1 MQLTETEQAY
11 LAGDAGPGV
20 QKCMQVL
27 VSFSKAFGAPK
38 LVNIASAHVIPNIP
52 LGLLD
57 MLTQGVD
64 TLPVMTTL
72 HPHMSA
78 LCPKSWSSMGIDMQY
93 AHTRLPDIKR
103 RAALFAEKGFNQTY
117 TCYPAMVGNLP
128 KKGDYVSWIGS
139 GGQVLVN
146 SMIGARCNRDGALLT
161 LAAAITGRAPYYGL
175 FLESNRLAE
184 VLVTFDGLDA
194 NQLSKVELSA
204 IGYYLGAQAKS
215 HNIVIDGI
223 DRELGMDHLK
233 QIMIPLTVTG
243 SVGICH
249 VLGVTPE
256 ADTLKDALGG
266 CHPVKKISV
275 DRDILNH
282 SLALYA
288 PNNGMGVPLLS
299 PQANVTVKRD
309 IVPTDMV
316 VLGCPHLTIQEIR
329 LLAGLLVG
337 KHIPDHKHL
346 WIGLA
351 HQQYQLAREM
361 GYAEI
366 IERAGGVMVSAC
378 MSTIPDSPI
387 PAQVNFVMTSSMK
400 AAHYITQL
408 NQKRLS
414 VGVAD
419 IECCIQ
425 SLLGSTAITSQET
438 T

>member
-1 MQLTETEQAY
+1 MQLTESDRAY
-11 LAGDAGPGV
+11 LAGAAGPGV

-27 VSFSKAFGAPK
+27 VNFSKAFGAPK
-38 LVNIASAHVIPNIP
+38 LVNIGSAHVIPNIP
-52 LGLLD
+52 LGLLET
-57 MLTQGVD
+57 LTEGVK

-78 LCPKSWSSMGIDMQY
+78 LCPNAWPEMGIDTQY
-93 AHTRLPDIKR
+93 AQAKLPDVKR

-117 TCYPAMVGNLP
+117 TCYPAMVGSLP

-146 SMIGARCNRDGALLT
+146 STIGARCNRDGALLT
-161 LAAAITGRAPYYGL
+161 LAAAITGRSPYYGL
-175 FLESNRLAE
+175 FLDCNRLAE
-184 VLVTFDGLDA
+184 ILVSFDGLDA
-194 NQLSKVELSA
+194 NRLSKTELSA

-215 HNIVIDGI
+215 HNIAIDGI
-223 DRELGMDHLK
+223 DPELGMDYLR

-243 SVGICH
+243 AVGVCH

-256 ADTLKDALGG
+256 AGTLKEAFGG
-266 CHPVKKISV
+266 RRPVKKISV
-275 DRDILNH
+275 DREILRR

-288 PNNGMGVPLLS
+288 PQSGAGEGLLS
-299 PQANVTVKRD
+299 PLADVTAQRD
-309 IVPTDMV
+309 VAPTDMV
-316 VLGCPHLTIQEIR
+316 VLGCPHLSIQEIR
-329 LLAGLLVG
+329 LLAGLLTG
-337 KHIPDHKHL
+337 RKIPKHKHL

-351 HQQYQLAREM
+351 HQQYSLAREM
-361 GYAEI
+361 GYVAT
-366 IERAGGVMVSAC
+366 IERAGGVMASVC

-387 PAQVNFVMTSSMK
+387 PAQVNSVMTSSMK
-400 AAHYITQL
+400 AAHYISQL

-419 IECCIQ
+419 IECCIR
-425 SLLGSTAITSQET
+425 SLLDSTADTLQVT

>member
-1 MQLTETEQAY
+1 MQLTETDQAY
-11 LAGDAGPGV
+11 LAGAAGPGV

-27 VSFSKAFGAPK
+27 VNFSKAFGAPK

-52 LGLLD
+52 LGLLET
-57 MLTQGVD
+57 LTEGVE

-78 LCPKSWSSMGIDMQY
+78 LCPSAWPSMGIDTQY
-93 AHTRLPDIKR
+93 AQAKLPDVKR

-117 TCYPAMVGNLP
+117 TCYPAMVGSLP

-146 SMIGARCNRDGALLT
+146 STIGARCNRDGALLT
-161 LAAAITGRAPYYGL
+161 LAAAITGRSPYYGL
-175 FLESNRLAE
+175 FLDSNRLAK
-184 VLVTFDGLDA
+184 VWVTFDGLDA
-194 NQLSKVELSA
+194 NRLSKAELSA

-243 SVGICH
+243 SVGVCH

-256 ADTLKDALGG
+256 ADTLKEAFGG
-266 CHPVKKISV
+266 RRPVKKISV
-275 DRDILNH
+275 GREILRQ
-282 SLALYA
+282 SLAQYA
-288 PNNGMGVPLLS
+288 PKSGAGVPLLS
-299 PQANVTVKRD
+299 PQAGVTPKRD
-309 IVPTDMV
+309 MAPTDMV

-329 LLAGLLVG
+329 LLAGLLAG
-337 KHIPDHKHL
+337 RHIPRHKHL

-361 GYAEI
+361 GYAAT

-387 PAQVNFVMTSSMK
+387 PAQVNSVMTSSMK

-425 SLLGSTAITSQET
+425 SLLDSTAPTPQVT
-438 T
+438 A

>member
-1 MQLTETEQAY
+1 MQLTETDRAY
-11 LAGDAGPGV
+11 LAGTAGPGV

-27 VSFSKAFGAPK
+27 VNFSIAFGAPK

-52 LGLLD
+52 LGLLET
-57 MLTQGVD
+57 LTEGVE

-78 LCPKSWSSMGIDMQY
+78 FCPRAWPPMGIDTKY
-93 AHTRLPDIKR
+93 AQAKLPDVKR
-103 RAALFAEKGFNQTY
+103 REALFAQKGFNQTY
-117 TCYPAMVGNLP
+117 TCYPAMVGSLP

-146 SMIGARCNRDGALLT
+146 STIGARCNRDGALLT
-161 LAAAITGRAPYYGL
+161 LAAAITGRSPYYGL
-175 FLESNRLAE
+175 FLDSNRLAE

-194 NQLSKVELSA
+194 NRLSKTELSA
-204 IGYYLGAQAKS
+204 IGYYLGAQARS
-215 HNIVIDGI
+215 HNIAIDGI
-223 DRELGMDHLK
+223 DRELGMDYLK

-243 SVGICH
+243 AVGICH

-266 CHPVKKISV
+266 RHPVKKISV
-275 DRDILNH
+275 DREILRR
-282 SLALYA
+282 SLALYTQKSVE
-288 PNNGMGVPLLS
+288 GVPLLS
-299 PQANVTVKRD
+299 PQAGVTAKRD
-309 IVPTDMV
+309 VAPTDMV
-316 VLGCPHLTIQEIR
+316 VLGCPHLSIQEIR

-337 KHIPDHKHL
+337 QHIPNHKYL

-361 GYAEI
+361 GYVAT

-387 PAQVNFVMTSSMK
+387 PARVNSVMTSSMK
-400 AAHYITQL
+400 AAHYISQL

-419 IECCIQ
+419 IECCIR
-425 SLLGSTAITSQET
+425 SLLHSTAHTPQVT